1 MTIHKIL
8 QNQIDSIYGKSLGGK
23 TGRVLIPAFIGD
35 FRKVLEKSD
44 LGTTVSEEYMTEDKK
59 MHLIFTGQRRMGAAG
74 FDFIVTSCKCND
86 KELLTGE
93 LSLFPAIAGL

>member
-1 MTIHKIL
+1 MDKIL
-8 QNQIDSIYGKSLGGK
+8 QEEIDKIYGPVQGK
-23 TGRVLIPAFIGD
+23 NTGRILIPAFLGD
-35 FRKVLEKSD
+35 FRKVLEGND
-44 LGTTVSEEYMTEDKK
+44 LGVTVSEEYMTEDKK

-74 FDFIVTSCKCND
+74 FDFVVTSCKCND